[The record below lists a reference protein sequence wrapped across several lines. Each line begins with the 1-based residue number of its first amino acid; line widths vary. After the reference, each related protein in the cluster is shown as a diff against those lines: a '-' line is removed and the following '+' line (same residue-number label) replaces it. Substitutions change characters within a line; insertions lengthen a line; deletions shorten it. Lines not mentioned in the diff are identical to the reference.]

1 MPDQRDERFPAR
13 HRLNKSADFRRVF
26 SKGKRTATRLFVIY
40 TLPNR
45 LSYSR
50 LGIQVQS
57 KVGSAVRRNYIK
69 RIVRDVFRRIKDSF
83 REPLDIIFIA
93 GKSLVNTKYQE
104 FSEEFKKSLQ
114 RYLR

>member
-13 HRLNKSADFRRVF
+13 HRLNKSADFRTVF

-40 TLPNR
+40 ILPNH

-69 RIVRDVFRRIKDSF
+69 RIVRDVFRKIKDSF
-83 REPLDIIFIA
+83 REPVDIIFIA
-93 GKSLVNTKYQE
+93 GKNLVNTRYQE

>member
-13 HRLNKSADFRRVF
+13 HRLNKSADFRQVF

-40 TLPNR
+40 ILPNH

-57 KVGSAVRRNYIK
+57 KVGSAVQRNYIK
-69 RIVRDVFRRIKDSF
+69 RIVRDVFRKIKDSF
-83 REPLDIIFIA
+83 REPIDIIFIA
-93 GKSLVNTKYQE
+93 GKNLVSTKYQE

-114 RYLR
+114 RNLR